1 MEYSLPLVETFHS
14 LQGEGA
20 HAGRSAYFI
29 RTAGC
34 KVGCKWCDTKES
46 WVTGNHP
53 KQSVQKLILGVSQ
66 AISNGA
72 GFIVITGG
80 EPLHHNLDPLCEA
93 IRKLQSIPIH
103 LETSGVNQLSGNPDW
118 ITLSPK
124 RHLPP
129 SMEIMRS
136 CQEIKFIIHEEKD
149 IIFAQ
154 EIATQA
160 QKINTKNPYLYM
172 QPGWNNSRGKELVVK
187 FIIKNP
193 EWRMSVQTHKWLNI
207 N

>member
-1 MEYSLPLVETFHS
+1 MEYYLPLVETFHS

-20 HAGRSAYFI
+20 HTGKSAYFI

-46 WVTGNHP
+46 WVEGNHQ
-53 KQSVQKLILGVSQ
+53 KQTIQKVILGISE

-72 GFIVITGG
+72 GFVVITGG
-80 EPLHHNLDPLCEA
+80 EPLHHDLNPLCNA
-93 IRKLQSIPIH
+93 IREFLSIPIH

-129 SMEIMRS
+129 NLQILKS
-136 CQEIKFIIHEEKD
+136 CQEIKFIIQEKED
-149 IIFAQ
+149 IFFAKKL
-154 EIATQA
+154 AAQA
-160 QKINTKNPYLYM
+160 QKINNKKPFLFM
-172 QPGWNNSRGKELVVK
+172 QPGWDNEEGKKLVVE
-187 FIIKNP
+187 FISKNP